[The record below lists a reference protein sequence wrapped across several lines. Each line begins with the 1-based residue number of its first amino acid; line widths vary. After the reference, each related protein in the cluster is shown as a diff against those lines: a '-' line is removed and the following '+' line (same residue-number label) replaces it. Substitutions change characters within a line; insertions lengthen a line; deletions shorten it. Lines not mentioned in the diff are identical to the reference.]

1 MDSGSQRITFF
12 ELLLVKPRK
21 LLIFAP
27 LNGKIPCG
35 CGVIGSRARLR
46 IWCREACRFESY
58 HPHTHTV
65 FYRQKP
71 TKTAILVGFL
81 LLIPRHYEKNRHR
94 FGDLFGIYKQNKQQG
109 HPSQTAIVYDKRFYI
124 FSFPTGISSIHLINT
139 VRLSIL
145 TVIQLLLLSKPNL
158 CY

>member
-71 TKTAILVGFL
+71 TKTAILVGFYCL
-81 LLIPRHYEKNRHR
+81 YQGTTKNRHR
-94 FGDLFGIYKQNKQQG
+94 FGDLFGDMACFF
-109 HPSQTAIVYDKRFYI
+109 PSV
-124 FSFPTGISSIHLINT
+124 FSFGWEREEALKTWHHCIAGLRLQDKETNLIIERT
-139 VRLSIL
+139 AKRPK
-145 TVIQLLLLSKPNL
+145 KPSGL
-158 CY
+158 C

>member
-12 ELLLVKPRK
+12 ALLLVKPRK

-81 LLIPRHYEKNRHR
+81 LLIPRHYEKTDTVSVT
-94 FGDLFGIYKQNKQQG
+94 FSVTWLTSFLQCSLLVEKE
-109 HPSQTAIVYDKRFYI
+109 KRDQRNNLRDFI
-124 FSFPTGISSIHLINT
+124 FKHII
-139 VRLSIL
+139 
-145 TVIQLLLLSKPNL
+145 
-158 CY
+158 